1 MLLILQSSRILK
13 AMNGHAYAK
22 INLGLHIVGKRTDGF
37 HDIETIFHRTSL
49 CDDIRLEPSDRISI
63 TCSVPGVPDDESN
76 HCWKAVSLLRN
87 ELGIEKGA
95 SIHITKRIPMGAGL
109 GGGSSDAATVLRML
123 PALWNIP
130 APMELLHSVALR
142 IGSDV
147 PYFLTDSTAYAE
159 GRGERLRPVP
169 LDLPYWILLVNP
181 NIHVSTPW
189 AYGALA
195 ARRNGAFPVRPS
207 LGERFA
213 ADPMGTILSAENDF
227 EEVVFQQHPAISAVK
242 QQLLNAGAVS
252 SIMSGSGSTVYGLF
266 TDADT
271 ARNAALSFTNAMFVH
286 LTEPQFSPV

>member
-49 CDDIRLEPSDRISI
+49 CDDITVEGLDRISI
-63 TCSVPGVPDDESN
+63 ECSVPGVPADERN
-76 HCWKAVSLLRN
+76 HCWKAVELLRK
-87 ELGIEKGA
+87 ELGVKNGA
-95 SIHITKRIPMGAGL
+95 DIRITKRIPMGAGL
-109 GGGSSDAATVLRML
+109 GGGSSDAASVLRML
-123 PALWNIP
+123 PALWNVDVP
-130 APMELLHSVALR
+130 LELLHSVALR
-142 IGSDV
+142 VGSDV

-159 GRGERLRPVP
+159 GRGERLRPVT

-181 NIHVSTPW
+181 NIHVPTPW

-195 ARRNGAFPVRPS
+195 ARRNGAFPARPS

-213 ADPMGTILSAENDF
+213 ADPVGTILAAVNDF
-227 EEVVFQQHPAISAVK
+227 EEVVFEQHPAIGAIK
-242 QQLLNAGAVS
+242 QQLLNAGALS
-252 SIMSGSGSTVYGLF
+252 SVMSGSGSTVYGLF
-266 TDADT
+266 NDAET

-286 LTEPQFSPV
+286 LTEPHFSPV